1 MPALAISPPNEGTT
15 PVTHLRRGPRRAS
28 LRVSHRGL
36 RVGFDSAAIGRT
48 VDVEIDGNRMWT
60 TTVPF
65 ADGHVASMAWPTA
78 VGGHL
83 VGSGRIT
90 LRDQRSGMALAEGRY
105 SWPTRRGVVGLAE
118 LAASGQVI
126 DKWGKLTEAPSN
138 TLHRRL
144 LEAMTRTLADLDELG
159 YTVAITG
166 GTLLGA
172 VREGRI
178 LAHDDDIDLLV
189 YLGAVAPPD
198 VSIASYALERS
209 IRARG
214 HEVIRHSDAHLQV
227 MFAHEVAGAAAHVD
241 LFLGFHDKGVYSQP
255 IAVRGSF
262 AETSLLP
269 LTEVVLEGIKVPS
282 VADSEEW
289 LALCYGVGWR
299 IPDPTFRFHTPAATR
314 RRFENWFGVYDLNRH
329 FWERH
334 IRLGR
339 SLHWRRDA
347 NQLIAATAPGDRVI
361 DLGCGDGVLS
371 EMLADA
377 GRRVLAVDY
386 ARSAV
391 EAAGARPG
399 VTAQRLN
406 LADRRAVLDFIADEL
421 RIGGTRH
428 FLLSNVLASLTRETR
443 ANVFLLLR
451 ALLGPDSIALVSV
464 PINPSFVYDH
474 HRPDTWHLPLR
485 WLRQEASGH
494 GIYCVPDSPQF
505 RITSS
510 GPRAVVT
517 ARLYSTKGARPAPRE
532 RTQ

>member
-1 MPALAISPPNEGTT
+1 M
-15 PVTHLRRGPRRAS
+15 
-28 LRVSHRGL
+28 
-36 RVGFDSAAIGRT
+36 
-48 VDVEIDGNRMWT
+48 
-60 TTVPF
+60 
-65 ADGHVASMAWPTA
+65 
-78 VGGHL
+78 
-83 VGSGRIT
+83 
-90 LRDQRSGMALAEGRY
+90 
-105 SWPTRRGVVGLAE
+105 
-118 LAASGQVI
+118 I

-144 LEAMTRTLADLDELG
+144 LDAMTRTLADLDELG

-172 VREGRI
+172 VREGSI

-189 YLGAVAPPD
+189 YLGDVAPPD

-227 MFAHEVAGAAAHVD
+227 LFAHDVPGAAAHVD
-241 LFLGFHDKGVYSQP
+241 LFLGFHDKGVYNQP

-269 LTEVVLEGIKVPS
+269 LTEVELEGITVPS

-289 LALCYGVGWR
+289 LALCYGTGWR
-299 IPDPTFRFHTPAATR
+299 VPDPTFRFRTPAVTR

-339 SLHWRRDA
+339 SRHWRRDA
-347 NQLIAATAPGDRVI
+347 TVLLDATARGERVI
-361 DLGCGDGVLS
+361 DLGCGDGALS
-371 EMLADA
+371 AMLADA
-377 GRRVLAVDY
+377 GREVIAVDY

-391 EAAGARPG
+391 EAAGARHG

-421 RIGGTRH
+421 RVGGTRH

-443 ANVFLLLR
+443 SNVFLLLR
-451 ALLGPDSIALVSV
+451 ALLGPDSVALVSV

-485 WLRQEASGH
+485 WLRQEASAH
-494 GIYCVPDSPQF
+494 GLSCVAESPQL
-505 RITSS
+505 RVTSS

-517 ARLYSTKGARPAPRE
+517 VRLYSTKEALPAPRE
-532 RTQ
+532 RTR

>member
-1 MPALAISPPNEGTT
+1 MSLP
-15 PVTHLRRGPRRAS
+15 RRGPRRTS
-28 LRVSHRGL
+28 LRVSRRGL
-36 RVGFDSAAIGRT
+36 HVRFDSQAIGRT
-48 VDVEIDGNRMWT
+48 VDIEVDGRRMWT
-60 TTVPF
+60 ATVPLSS
-65 ADGHVASMAWPTA
+65 GHVSRVAWPTA
-78 VGGHL
+78 LGGHL
-83 VGSGRIT
+83 IGSGRIT
-90 LRDQRSGMALAEGRY
+90 LRDQRSRVALAEGRY
-105 SWPTRRGVVGLAE
+105 SWPTRSGVVGLAE
-118 LAASGQVI
+118 LAAAGQVV
-126 DKWGKLTEAPSN
+126 DKWGKLTEAPSSH
-138 TLHRRL
+138 LHQRL
-144 LEAMTRTLADLDELG
+144 LDAMTRVLAVLDELG

-166 GTLLGA
+166 GSLLGA

-189 YLGAVAPPD
+189 YLGEVAPPD
-198 VSIASYALERS
+198 VSIASYALERG

-227 MFAHEVAGAAAHVD
+227 LFADDAPGAAAHVD
-241 LFLGFHDKGVYSQP
+241 LFLGFHDKGIYNQP

-262 AETSLLP
+262 AEASLLP
-269 LTEVVLEGIKVPS
+269 LTEVELEGISVPS
-282 VADSEEW
+282 VAEAEEW
-289 LALCYGVGWR
+289 LALCYGTGWR
-299 IPDPTFRFHTPAATR
+299 VPDPTFRFHTPAATR

-339 SLHWRRDA
+339 SRHWRRDA
-347 NQLIAATAPGDRVI
+347 TVLLDATARGERII
-361 DLGCGDGVLS
+361 DVGCGDGTLS
-371 EMLADA
+371 AMLADA
-377 GRRVLAVDY
+377 GRDVVAVDY

-391 EAAGARPG
+391 EAAGARHG

-421 RIGGTRH
+421 RVGGTRH

-443 ANVFLLLR
+443 SNVFLLLR
-451 ALLGPDSIALVSV
+451 ALLGPDSVAVVSI

-494 GIYCVPDSPQF
+494 GLYCVPDSP
-505 RITSS
+505 RLRVTSS

-517 ARLYSTKGARPAPRE
+517 VRLYSTKEGLPAPRE
-532 RTQ
+532 RTR